1 VPPKRHAR
9 INIGPLLPLE
19 GPVRSPVARV
29 VRQLRLDQV
38 RELRV
43 DVQRRRDVH
52 DGARRPRGGGLLGRL
67 DGAADGVGRARVVRR
82 QQRVARVAEEGL
94 DRRLVR
100 RRRRVDGRAGGEAAD
115 DARGCLVG
123 LEGDFAVREGDGA
136 LGADLARGDAEG
148 CVAEDDAL

>member
-1 VPPKRHAR
+1 
-9 INIGPLLPLE
+9 
-19 GPVRSPVARV
+19 V

-52 DGARRPRGGGLLGRL
+52 RRARGPLVAALLGRL
-67 DGAADGVGRARVVRR
+67 DGAGDDGRVGRARVVRR

-94 DRRLVR
+94 DGRLVR
-100 RRRRVDGRAGGEAAD
+100 RGRRVYGRARGETAD
-115 DARGCLVG
+115 DARGRLVG
-123 LEGDFAVREGDGA
+123 LEGDLAVREGDGA

-148 CVAEDDAL
+148 CVAEDEALGDISLGS